1 MHKTGNLIASET
13 QVDWIVSKRGNDM
26 ACLFL
31 QSVHYRTGAVVLL
44 TGEDT
49 CATCRDDVVQDWN

>member
-1 MHKTGNLIASET
+1 MHSTGNLIASGM

-31 QSVHYRTGAVVLL
+31 QSVHYGTGAVVLL
-44 TGEDT
+44 TRKDT
-49 CATCRDDVVQDWN
+49 CATFRDDVVQDWN